1 MRPLSRGVQI
11 SWKEA
16 DPIVSLKKAGK
27 DSTIL
32 LICITETGQ
41 YSSSFYLRQV
51 IGFRSVKIVTFI
63 VMVGILFIVAQI
75 VFLTTL
81 MRSLGN
87 KHTVLFGLGLQMFHL
102 AWYAFGYQAW
112 MMWVAGTVA
121 TMSSFPFP
129 AVPSSLRMQSQISKE
144 LPGDHNWHKR
154 TV

>member
-87 KHTVLFGLGLQMFHL
+87 KHTVLLGLGLQMFHL

-121 TMSSFPFP
+121 TMSSVQLPI
-129 AVPSSLRMQSQISKE
+129 SSSALVSQNAESDQQ
-144 LPGDHNWHKR
+144 GVAR
-154 TV
+154 GS